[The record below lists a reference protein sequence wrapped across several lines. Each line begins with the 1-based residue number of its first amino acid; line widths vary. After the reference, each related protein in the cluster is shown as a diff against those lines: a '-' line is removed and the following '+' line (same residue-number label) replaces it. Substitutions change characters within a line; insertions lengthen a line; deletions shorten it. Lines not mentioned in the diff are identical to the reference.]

1 MVDSHREM
9 CNQLIDKAY
18 GLEQPCFPTNVFL
31 HVYFLDIMINLL
43 KYNSFIKKLCWAV
56 EFMIIESKFTHIA
69 WMTRQYCNGATSPPK
84 IRGKKKKK
92 KRERAE
98 NIYAFSFLTITVD
111 KKKNLSF
118 WQLRLNLKK
127 WTNDST
133 RKRAHMWT
141 FEGQNLSSH

>member
-56 EFMIIESKFTHIA
+56 EFMIIENKFTHIA

-92 KRERAE
+92 RESRKY
-98 NIYAFSFLTITVD
+98 ICFFLFD
-111 KKKNLSF
+111 NYGGQKKNLSF

-133 RKRAHMWT
+133 RKRAHIWT

>member
-56 EFMIIESKFTHIA
+56 EFMIIENKFTHIA

-84 IRGKKKKK
+84 IRGKKK
-92 KRERAE
+92 ERVE

-133 RKRAHMWT
+133 RTRAHIWT

>member
-56 EFMIIESKFTHIA
+56 EFMIIENKFTHIA
-69 WMTRQYCNGATSPPK
+69 WMTRQYCNGATSPS
-84 IRGKKKKK
+84 KK
-92 KRERAE
+92 KRKIKKESRK
-98 NIYAFSFLTITVD
+98 YMLFPFWQLRWT

-133 RKRAHMWT
+133 RKRAHIWT